1 MTRTEAERQFYLGVT
16 GVRLWYAREPLPGA
30 APSPDFDFGDTAP
43 APQPA
48 RELELK
54 EPVQPEKPESSPA
67 RTVNLR
73 ALMDGVSQ
81 EASEVGGGDA
91 SPLPVNRALAETAV
105 SASPAEAS
113 DDEGVEASEDRLLIR
128 LELQVWLGRQFAL
141 ISDLSSDA
149 SLRLQDTLARNILKS
164 VGDEVVQVLGPLH
177 WPVFNNPV
185 VPGSRMEEL
194 IDVARAMLAPCVDQR
209 SLLLGVPGTNE
220 EEGGV
225 HWLSSATRQA
235 PMLEFSHSLAQIAGD
250 PALKREL
257 WSCLKPLVRS

>member
-30 APSPDFDFGDTAP
+30 APSPDFDFGDTDP

-48 RELELK
+48 RDLELK
-54 EPVQPEKPESSPA
+54 EPVPREKPESSPA

-73 ALMDGVSQ
+73 ALMDGAPQ
-81 EASEVGGGDA
+81 DASEVGGGEA
-91 SPLPVNRALAETAV
+91 SSLPVNRALAETAV
-105 SASPAEAS
+105 SESPAETS
-113 DDEGVEASEDRLLIR
+113 DDEGVEASADRLLIR

-141 ISDLSSDA
+141 VSDVSSDA
-149 SLRLQDTLARNILKS
+149 SLRLQDTLARNILRS

-194 IDVARAMLAPCVDQR
+194 LEVARAMLAPSADQR
-209 SLLLGVPGTNE
+209 PLILGVPGPDVA
-220 EEGGV
+220 EGEV
-225 HWLSSATRQA
+225 HWLSSAARQKPA
-235 PMLEFSHSLAQIAGD
+235 LEFSHSLAQIAGD
-250 PALKREL
+250 PALKRQL
-257 WSCLKPLVRS
+257 WSCLKPLVRN